1 MAFVIHCRNYSLL
14 QTSSLINFPGSGGWP
29 HTQELTEGS
38 NCATCIVGYPKQ
50 TNKEKTRQEIGR
62 KHVGGMEGGGGRNGG
77 RNDVSLY
84 KPIKVSKPKKLK
96 QTYFSDIVILIKVS
110 VFYYLILRLLR
121 S

>member
-1 MAFVIHCRNYSLL
+1 MPPVLWGIQN
-14 QTSSLINFPGSGGWP
+14 
-29 HTQELTEGS
+29 
-38 NCATCIVGYPKQ
+38 KQ
-50 TNKEKTRQEIGR
+50 TKRKTRQEIGR

-96 QTYFSDIVILIKVS
+96 QTYFSDIAILIKVS